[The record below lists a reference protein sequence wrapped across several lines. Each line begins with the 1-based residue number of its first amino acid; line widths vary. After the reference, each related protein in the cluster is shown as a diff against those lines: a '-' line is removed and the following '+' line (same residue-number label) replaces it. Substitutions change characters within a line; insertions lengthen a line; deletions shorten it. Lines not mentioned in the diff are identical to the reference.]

1 MEDKRELFKNP
12 LHSVYI
18 PIGLIIFGT
27 LIFGKEYLPY
37 TISFIVVVSSYK
49 VWDSLSRRSSL
60 HKTKW
65 QPLELIDKTLISR
78 NTSIFRFKL
87 NREDEVLD
95 IPTGHHVACC
105 FLIDGKDEIRYYS
118 PISNQFDAGFFD
130 ILVKHYENGLVSRKM
145 ASLREGQTVKF
156 RGPVGKLNYFPNMA
170 KHIGLVAGGTGIT
183 PILQVI
189 TDIIVNPNDITE
201 ISLLFAND
209 TEKDILLKNE
219 IDEIAAKY
227 PAFSVHYVLTKPSDG
242 WTGSVG
248 YVSKEMMEKY
258 LPAATSDNQLLVC
271 GPPEMKKLVVA
282 LSSEIGWNKEKVFCF

>member
-105 FLIDGKDEIRYYS
+105 FLIDGKDEIRY
-118 PISNQFDAGFFD
+118 
-130 ILVKHYENGLVSRKM
+130 L
-145 ASLREGQTVKF
+145 SLI
-156 RGPVGKLNYFPNMA
+156 
-170 KHIGLVAGGTGIT
+170 HI
-183 PILQVI
+183 
-189 TDIIVNPNDITE
+189 
-201 ISLLFAND
+201 
-209 TEKDILLKNE
+209 
-219 IDEIAAKY
+219 
-227 PAFSVHYVLTKPSDG
+227 
-242 WTGSVG
+242 
-248 YVSKEMMEKY
+248 
-258 LPAATSDNQLLVC
+258 
-271 GPPEMKKLVVA
+271 
-282 LSSEIGWNKEKVFCF
+282 